1 MHFFTCRG
9 LNSDGVVKRSYT
21 KTKTLHHLKKL
32 PTIRNGTTPV
42 MSTSMNVYMNVLV
55 LLPRLQIPI
64 HFCSANS
71 SSLQIIFTFPKRIW
85 VISSSKKTYF
95 FSVVMWF
102 PPHFPTA
109 VALDSHWSHASLLRL
124 KFGPESPWNTRNP
137 VGKHPVE
144 DGRRKKK
151 SFETENV
158 NSHETPR
165 WLQGAIWFD
174 LVIWGEP
181 VENYLCH

>member
-1 MHFFTCRG
+1 
-9 LNSDGVVKRSYT
+9 
-21 KTKTLHHLKKL
+21 
-32 PTIRNGTTPV
+32 

-71 SSLQIIFTFPKRIW
+71 SSSQIIFTFPIRIW
-85 VISSSKKTYF
+85 VISSSKKTDF
-95 FSVVMWF
+95 FSVWCGF
-102 PPHFPTA
+102 PGSSQLQWPFITGLMLRSA
-109 VALDSHWSHASLLRL
+109 VWSLA
-124 KFGPESPWNTRNP
+124 PESPWNTRNP

-144 DGRRKKK
+144 DGRRKKN